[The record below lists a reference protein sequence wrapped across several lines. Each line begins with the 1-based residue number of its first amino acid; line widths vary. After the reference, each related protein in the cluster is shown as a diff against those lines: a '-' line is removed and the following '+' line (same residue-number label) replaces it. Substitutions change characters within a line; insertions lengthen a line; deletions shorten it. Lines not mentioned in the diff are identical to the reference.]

1 MKKLI
6 RTVMLLAA
14 AGTLALCSLS
24 VGAEET
30 AYEFYG
36 TPWTGTVSED
46 SSRYLT
52 VYENAVITS
61 DTELADKSIRIEK
74 NGVLEITNG
83 ANVSLDST
91 NILIENGGAL
101 IISDGVLT
109 LNGSGIPGSY
119 VSSYGTLI
127 AGSNGGINIKR
138 GGLKVYPEGSFIGSG
153 AVELVNKTGYSRVLS
168 AIKRYDKSF
177 RPSEYSIYAHSL
189 DGKSAQIQ
197 LCYCIGDIE
206 TDYRYTASYGANSG
220 VKLKRS
226 PIKLSEVY
234 DKELRERLLDSV
246 HAYEARSSMPAD
258 FELGI
263 ERSYYYSYCFAKNTL
278 TFEYL
283 YFTPVLEEGDDEPVI
298 VDNTHTFAVEIVG
311 E

>member
-6 RTVMLLAA
+6 RIAALLAT
-14 AGTLALCSLS
+14 AGTLALCSMP
-24 VGAEET
+24 VGAEEPD
-30 AYEFYG
+30 YGFYG
-36 TPWTGTVSED
+36 APWSGTVSEAD
-46 SSRYLT
+46 PRYLT
-52 VYENAVITS
+52 VYENAVIKS
-61 DTELADKSIRIEK
+61 DIELADKRIRIEK

-83 ANVSLDST
+83 AKVSLNST

-101 IISDGVLT
+101 IISDGLLT
-109 LNGSGIPGSY
+109 LNGSDIPGSY
-119 VSSYGTLI
+119 VSSYGTLV

-138 GGLKVYPEGSFIGSG
+138 GGLKVYPEGSFIGGG

-177 RPSEYSIYAHSL
+177 LPSEYSIYAHSL

-226 PIKLSEVY
+226 PVKLSEVY
-234 DKELRERLLDSV
+234 DKELRDRLLNSV
-246 HAYEARSSMPAD
+246 RAYEAVSSVPAD
-258 FELGI
+258 IERGI
-263 ERSYYYSYCFAKNTL
+263 ERSRYYSYCFAKNTL

-283 YFTPVLEEGDDEPVI
+283 YFTSVLEEGDDEPVI
-298 VDNTHTFAVEIVG
+298 VDNTKSFEVEIIG